1 MALNKFDRTGTRA
14 FLAASV
20 AVGTLW
26 SACSPAQEPASDRN
40 TEVSKETE
48 NPVTRQITIP
58 LRYEAEFQDGA
69 DKATK
74 STFEISQ
81 AVVPFRLN
89 QDWALITRTKL
100 PVVVQPPKKQ
110 GEHWA
115 TGIGNGYTTF
125 FLSPEQGSGFY
136 WGVGPLL
143 YYPSATSSAVGV
155 HRWGTGPSL
164 GFVKKDESPF
174 LFGAVVNNIWTPG
187 GAPDN
192 SNRTNSFLLNP
203 FAAYHFSDGWAVST
217 SPNITANWI
226 ASEGKWTIPFGGGL
240 SKVIRVA
247 EQPVKVALDGY
258 YNVVRP
264 KAGNDTWLM
273 QFTVTLQFPK

>member
-1 MALNKFDRTGTRA
+1 MALRKPDHSWIRA
-14 FLAASV
+14 LLAAVIACGS
-20 AVGTLW
+20 LW
-26 SACSPAQEPASDRN
+26 CGRSWAQEREADRS
-40 TEVSKETE
+40 TEVSKEIE

-69 DKATK
+69 YKAAK
-74 STFEISQ
+74 DTFELDQ

-100 PVVVQPPKKQ
+100 PVIVQPPKKG

-125 FLSPEQGSGFY
+125 FLSPEWGSGFY

-143 YYPSATSSAVGV
+143 YYPSATNSTVGV
-155 HRWGTGPSL
+155 HRWGTGPSVGL
-164 GFVKKDESPF
+164 VKKDESPVV
-174 LFGAVVNNIWTPG
+174 LGAVVNNIWTPG
-187 GAPDN
+187 GAPG

-203 FAAYHFSDGWAVST
+203 LASYHFENGWALST
-217 SPNITANWI
+217 SPNITADWI
-226 ASEGKWTIPFGGGL
+226 SSEGKWTVPVGGGF
-240 SKVIRVA
+240 SKVVRLGD
-247 EQPVKVALDGY
+247 QPLKLALDGY